1 MANVITTDLES
12 GERQAERD
20 LGAILNEVAHLT
32 ERLTEHATSIEGL
45 KEAKT
50 WIVSHLEALE
60 RDLAALPREPGELA
74 TTISQSLSE
83 LTSRIERLESSSIPE
98 SEEHTEAPEREEHR
112 ESAEEPR
119 AENGERKKSRSLLDG
134 LF

>member
-1 MANVITTDLES
+1 MANLITTDLES

-74 TTISQSLSE
+74 ATLTQSLSE
-83 LTSRIERLESSSIPE
+83 LTSRIERLESSSTE
-98 SEEHTEAPEREEHR
+98 SEEHTEAPEREER
-112 ESAEEPR
+112 ESDEGRSPES
-119 AENGERKKSRSLLDG
+119 GERKEKSRSLLDN

>member
-20 LGAILNEVAHLT
+20 LGAIVNEVEHLT
-32 ERLTEHATSIEGL
+32 AQLAEHTTTIEGFR
-45 KEAKT
+45 EDRS
-50 WIVSHLEALE
+50 WINSRLEALE
-60 RDLAALPREPGELA
+60 RDLAALPKVPNELA
-74 TTISQSLSE
+74 TSLLE